1 MGKSFAYG
9 AQGGTFIVQGDADTR
24 ACIRL
29 SGADVIF
36 GGEVQEPLRDELG
49 GLSARANLKGYAC
62 EYMTSG
68 RVLVLG
74 DPGPWYC
81 AGMTG
86 GAVYQRLQPEM
97 RLTRAAIR
105 HRLAAD
111 GKVDIYPLE
120 DEDVDAVQD
129 MLELYIEALE
139 DHNQGDAATHLYV
152 LQANPRDHFIKIA
165 PKIAPHG

>member
-1 MGKSFAYG
+1 M
-9 AQGGTFIVQGDADTR
+9 V
-24 ACIRL
+24 
-29 SGADVIF
+29 
-36 GGEVQEPLRDELG
+36 LRW
-49 GLSARANLKGYAC
+49 
-62 EYMTSG
+62 
-68 RVLVLG
+68 V
-74 DPGPWYC
+74 
-81 AGMTG
+81 TG